1 MLAIAAVATFFLT
14 AIMAMA
20 GVGAAFIL
28 VPIFLALGVE
38 IHVAMA
44 TALLLNAIST
54 SVSTTTF
61 VRKRLVEWRLALPI
75 LIVAVALSPVGVHV
89 SQGLDRHFLL
99 WMFSGFLV
107 FASLMMML
115 YSPKAAGIQRSARS
129 QVLSGSALGGV
140 AGFVG
145 GLLGVGGG
153 SIIVPALVGSGLEPK
168 RASATASFVVVFAS
182 LTGFFAH
189 ATLSGIDYSLV
200 GVTGIASAG
209 GAALGA
215 WLMSE
220 KLKGQQLKYIIAIV
234 LLATAAKIMWDL
246 LISVD

>member
-1 MLAIAAVATFFLT
+1 MLAIAAIATFFLT

-38 IHVAMA
+38 IHAAMA

-54 SVSTTTF
+54 SVSTMTF
-61 VRKRLVEWRLALPI
+61 IRKRLVEWRLAIPI

-89 SQGLDRHFLL
+89 SQGLDRRLLL
-99 WMFSGFLV
+99 WLFSGFLV
-107 FASLMMML
+107 FASLMMLL
-115 YSPKAAGIQRSARS
+115 YSPKISDTQISARS
-129 QVLSGSALGGV
+129 QMLRGSFLGGV

-153 SIIVPALVGSGLEPK
+153 SIIVPALVGSGLDPK

-189 ATLSGIDYSLV
+189 ATLSGMDYSLV
-200 GVTGIASAG
+200 GATGIASAG

-220 KLKGQQLKYIIAIV
+220 KLKSGQLKYIIGFV
-234 LLATAAKIMWDL
+234 LLGTATKLIWEL
-246 LISVD
+246 L

>member
-1 MLAIAAVATFFLT
+1 MLAIAAIATFFLT

-38 IHVAMA
+38 IHAAMA

-54 SVSTTTF
+54 SVSTMTF
-61 VRKRLVEWRLALPI
+61 IRKRLVEWRLAIPI

-89 SQGLDRHFLL
+89 SQGLDRRLLL
-99 WMFSGFLV
+99 WLFSGFLV
-107 FASLMMML
+107 FASLMMLL
-115 YSPKAAGIQRSARS
+115 YSPKISDTQISARS
-129 QVLSGSALGGV
+129 QMLRGSFLGGV

-153 SIIVPALVGSGLEPK
+153 SIIVPALVGSGLDPK

-189 ATLSGIDYSLV
+189 ATLSGMDYSLV
-200 GVTGIASAG
+200 GATGIASAG

-220 KLKGQQLKYIIAIV
+220 KLKSGQLKYVIGFV
-234 LLATAAKIMWDL
+234 LLGTAIKLIWGL
-246 LISVD
+246 L

>member
-1 MLAIAAVATFFLT
+1 MLVIAAIATFGLT
-14 AIMAMA
+14 AVMAMA

-28 VPIFLALGVE
+28 VPIFLTLGVE
-38 IHVAMA
+38 IHAAMA

-61 VRKRLVEWRLALPI
+61 IRKRLVEWRLAVPI

-89 SQGLDRHFLL
+89 SQGLDRHLLL
-99 WMFSGFLV
+99 WLFSGFLV
-107 FASLMMML
+107 FASLMMLL
-115 YSPKAAGIQRSARS
+115 YSPKASAAPVSARG
-129 QVLSGSALGGV
+129 QMVRGSFLGGI

-153 SIIVPALVGSGLEPK
+153 SIIVPVLVGSGLEPK

-189 ATLSGIDYSLV
+189 ATLSGMDYRLA
-200 GVTGIASAG
+200 GVTGVASAG

-220 KLKGQQLKYIIAIV
+220 KLKSGQLKYIIGLV
-234 LLATAAKIMWDL
+234 LLGTAVKMIWGL
-246 LISVD
+246 L

>member
-1 MLAIAAVATFFLT
+1 MLTIAAIATFFLT

-28 VPIFLALGVE
+28 VPIFLALGTE
-38 IHVAMA
+38 IHAAMA

-61 VRKRLVEWRLALPI
+61 IRKRLVEWRLALPI
-75 LIVAVALSPVGVHV
+75 LLVAVALSPVGVHV

-99 WMFSGFLV
+99 WLFSGFLI
-107 FASLMMML
+107 FASLMMLL
-115 YSPKAAGIQRSARS
+115 YAPKPSVIQHSARN
-129 QVLSGSALGGV
+129 QMLSGSILGGV

-189 ATLSGIDYSLV
+189 ATLSGMDYSLV
-200 GVTGIASAG
+200 GATGVASAG

-220 KLKGQQLKYIIAIV
+220 KLKGQQLKYIIGLV
-234 LLATAAKIMWDL
+234 LLGTAIKIIWGL
-246 LISVD
+246 L

>member
-1 MLAIAAVATFFLT
+1 MLVIAAIATFFLT
-14 AIMAMA
+14 TIMAMA

-38 IHVAMA
+38 IHAAMA

-54 SVSTTTF
+54 SVSTATF
-61 VRKRLVEWRLALPI
+61 IRKHLVEWRLAFPI
-75 LIVAVALSPVGVHV
+75 LIVAVVLSPVGVHV
-89 SQGLDRHFLL
+89 SQGLDRHLLL
-99 WMFSGFLV
+99 WLFSGFLI
-107 FASLMMML
+107 FASLMMLL
-115 YSPKAAGIQRSARS
+115 YAPKPSGIQRSPRS
-129 QVLSGSALGGV
+129 KILSGLTLGGV

-153 SIIVPALVGSGLEPK
+153 SIIVPALVGSGLDPK
-168 RASATASFVVVFAS
+168 HASATASFVVVFAS

-189 ATLSGIDYSLV
+189 TTLSGMDYSLV

-220 KLKGQQLKYIIAIV
+220 KLKGQQLKFIIGIV
-234 LLATAAKIMWDL
+234 LLGTAIKIIWGL
-246 LISVD
+246 L

>member
-1 MLAIAAVATFFLT
+1 MLTIAAIATFCLT

-38 IHVAMA
+38 IHAAMA

-61 VRKRLVEWRLALPI
+61 IRKRLVEWRLAVPI
-75 LIVAVALSPVGVHV
+75 LIVAVALSPVGVSV
-89 SQGLDRHFLL
+89 SQGLDRQLLL
-99 WMFSGFLV
+99 WMFSGFLI
-107 FASLMMML
+107 FASLMML
-115 YSPKAAGIQRSARS
+115 IYSPKPAPATITPGS
-129 QVLSGSALGGV
+129 QLFRGMGLGGV

-153 SIIVPALVGSGLEPK
+153 SIIVPTLVGSGVEPK

-189 ATLSGIDYSLV
+189 ATLSEMDYALV
-200 GVTGIASAG
+200 GVTGLASAL

-220 KLKGQQLKYIIAIV
+220 KLKSGQLKYIIAMV
-234 LLATAAKIMWDL
+234 LLATAIKIVSGL
-246 LISVD
+246 V

>member
-1 MLAIAAVATFFLT
+1 MLAIAAIATFFLT

-38 IHVAMA
+38 IHTAMA

-61 VRKRLVEWRLALPI
+61 IRKRLVEWRLALPI
-75 LIVAVALSPVGVHV
+75 LIVAVALSPIGVHV

-99 WMFSGFLV
+99 WLFAGFLV
-107 FASLMMML
+107 FASLMMLL
-115 YSPKAAGIQRSARS
+115 YAPKSSGTQRSARS

-168 RASATASFVVVFAS
+168 RASATASGDGRICFANRLFCSRHAFWDGLFTCWCHWHCFVRRGCTWRMADERK
-182 LTGFFAH
+182 TQG
-189 ATLSGIDYSLV
+189 
-200 GVTGIASAG
+200 
-209 GAALGA
+209 
-215 WLMSE
+215 E
-220 KLKGQQLKYIIAIV
+220 
-234 LLATAAKIMWDL
+234 TA
-246 LISVD
+246 

>member
-1 MLAIAAVATFFLT
+1 MLAIAAIATFFLT

-38 IHVAMA
+38 IHAAMA

-54 SVSTTTF
+54 SVATTTF
-61 VRKRLVEWRLALPI
+61 IRKRLVEWRLAIPI
-75 LIVAVALSPVGVHV
+75 LIVAVVLSPVGVSV
-89 SQGLDRHFLL
+89 SQDLDRQFLL

-107 FASLMMML
+107 FASLMMLM
-115 YSPKAAGIQRSARS
+115 YSPKASKTEISPRGQMLRGMS
-129 QVLSGSALGGV
+129 LGGV

-189 ATLSGIDYSLV
+189 ATLSGMNYALV
-200 GVTGIASAG
+200 GSTGIASAA

-220 KLKGQQLKYIIAIV
+220 KLKSGQLKYVIGLV
-234 LLATAAKIMWDL
+234 LLGTAAKIIWGL
-246 LISVD
+246 W

>member
-1 MLAIAAVATFFLT
+1 MLAIAAIATFFLT

-38 IHVAMA
+38 IHAAMA

-54 SVSTTTF
+54 SVSTMTF
-61 VRKRLVEWRLALPI
+61 IRKRLVEWRLAIPI

-89 SQGLDRHFLL
+89 SQGLDRRLLL
-99 WMFSGFLV
+99 WLFSGFLV
-107 FASLMMML
+107 FASLMMLL
-115 YSPKAAGIQRSARS
+115 YSPKTSDTQISARS
-129 QVLSGSALGGV
+129 QMLRGSFLGGV

-153 SIIVPALVGSGLEPK
+153 SIIVPALVGSGLDPK

-189 ATLSGIDYSLV
+189 ATLSGMDYSLV
-200 GVTGIASAG
+200 GATGIASAG

-220 KLKGQQLKYIIAIV
+220 KLKSGQLKYIIGFV
-234 LLATAAKIMWDL
+234 LLGTATKLIWEL
-246 LISVD
+246 L

>member
-1 MLAIAAVATFFLT
+1 MLAIAAIATFFLT

-38 IHVAMA
+38 IHTAMA

-61 VRKRLVEWRLALPI
+61 IRKRLVEWRLALPI
-75 LIVAVALSPVGVHV
+75 LIVAVALSPIGVHV

-99 WMFSGFLV
+99 WLFAGFLV
-107 FASLMMML
+107 FASLMMLL
-115 YSPKAAGIQRSARS
+115 YAPKSSGTQRSARS

-189 ATLSGIDYSLV
+189 ATLSGMDYSLV
-200 GVTGIASAG
+200 GVTGIASSG

-220 KLKGQQLKYIIAIV
+220 KLKGKQLKFIIGIV
-234 LLATAAKIMWDL
+234 LLGTAIKIIWGL
-246 LISVD
+246 L

>member
-38 IHVAMA
+38 IHAAMA

-61 VRKRLVEWRLALPI
+61 IRKRLVEWRLALPI
-75 LIVAVALSPVGVHV
+75 LIVAVVLSPIGVHV
-89 SQGLDRHFLL
+89 SQRLDRHFLL
-99 WMFSGFLV
+99 WLFSGFLI
-107 FASLMMML
+107 FASLMMLL
-115 YSPKAAGIQRSARS
+115 YAPKSSGIQRSARS
-129 QVLSGSALGGV
+129 QMLSSLSLGGV

-153 SIIVPALVGSGLEPK
+153 SIIVPALVRAGLEPK

-189 ATLSGIDYSLV
+189 ATLSGMDYSLV
-200 GVTGIASAG
+200 GATGIASAG
-209 GAALGA
+209 GAAFGA

-220 KLKGQQLKYIIAIV
+220 KLKGQQLKYIIGFV
-234 LLATAAKIMWDL
+234 LLGTAVKIIWGL
-246 LISVD
+246 L

>member
-1 MLAIAAVATFFLT
+1 MLVIAAITTFFLT
-14 AIMAMA
+14 TIMAMA

-38 IHVAMA
+38 IHAAMA

-54 SVSTTTF
+54 GVSTTAF
-61 VRKRLVEWRLALPI
+61 IRKRLVEWRLAIPI
-75 LIVAVALSPVGVHV
+75 LIVAVILSPVGVHV

-99 WMFSGFLV
+99 WLFSTFLI
-107 FASLMMML
+107 FASLMMLL
-115 YSPKAAGIQRSARS
+115 YTPKPSGT
-129 QVLSGSALGGV
+129 LSGPWQQLLRGSLLGGI

-168 RASATASFVVVFAS
+168 RASATASFVIVFAS

-189 ATLSGIDYSLV
+189 ATFSGMDYSLIA
-200 GVTGIASAG
+200 VTGVASAV

-220 KLKGQQLKYIIAIV
+220 KLQGHQLKYIIGVV
-234 LLATAAKIMWDL
+234 LLGTAVKIIWDL
-246 LISVD
+246 L

>member
-1 MLAIAAVATFFLT
+1 MLAIAAIATFFLT

-38 IHVAMA
+38 IHAAMA

-54 SVSTTTF
+54 SVSTMTF
-61 VRKRLVEWRLALPI
+61 IRKRLVEWRLAIPI

-89 SQGLDRHFLL
+89 SQGLDRRLLL
-99 WMFSGFLV
+99 WLFSGFLV
-107 FASLMMML
+107 FASLMMLL
-115 YSPKAAGIQRSARS
+115 YSPKISDTQISERS
-129 QVLSGSALGGV
+129 QMLRGSFLGGV

-153 SIIVPALVGSGLEPK
+153 SIIVPALVGSGLDPK

-189 ATLSGIDYSLV
+189 ATLSGMDYSLV
-200 GVTGIASAG
+200 GATGIASAG

-220 KLKGQQLKYIIAIV
+220 KLKSGQLKYIIGFV
-234 LLATAAKIMWDL
+234 LLGTATKLIWEL
-246 LISVD
+246 L

>member
-1 MLAIAAVATFFLT
+1 MLTIAAIATFFLT

-38 IHVAMA
+38 IHAAMA

-54 SVSTTTF
+54 GVSTTTF
-61 VRKRLVEWRLALPI
+61 IRRRLVEWRLAIPI
-75 LIVAVALSPVGVHV
+75 LIVAVALSPVGVSV
-89 SQGLDRHFLL
+89 SQGLDRQLLL
-99 WMFSGFLV
+99 WLFSGFLI
-107 FASLMMML
+107 FASLMML
-115 YSPKAAGIQRSARS
+115 IYSPKPATAAIAPGS
-129 QVLSGSALGGV
+129 QVFRGMSLGGV

-153 SIIVPALVGSGLEPK
+153 SIIVPTLVGSGVEPK

-189 ATLSGIDYSLV
+189 ATLSGMDYALV
-200 GVTGIASAG
+200 GVTGLASAA

-220 KLKGQQLKYIIAIV
+220 KLKSGQLKYIIALV
-234 LLATAAKIMWDL
+234 LLATAIKIVSGL
-246 LISVD
+246 V

>member
-1 MLAIAAVATFFLT
+1 MLVIATVATFFLT

-38 IHVAMA
+38 IHAAMA

-61 VRKRLVEWRLALPI
+61 IRKRLVEWRLAIPI
-75 LIVAVALSPVGVHV
+75 LIVAVVFSPIGVHV
-89 SQGLDRHFLL
+89 SQGLDRELLL
-99 WMFSGFLV
+99 WLFSGFLV
-107 FASLMMML
+107 FASLMMLL
-115 YSPKAAGIQRSARS
+115 YSPKASKTRVSPQS
-129 QVLSGSALGGV
+129 QMLRGSGLGGI

-182 LTGFFAH
+182 LTGFLAH
-189 ATLSGIDYSLV
+189 ATLSGMNVALV
-200 GVTGIASAG
+200 GATGMASAA

-220 KLKGQQLKYIIAIV
+220 KLKSEQLKYIIGLV
-234 LLATAAKIMWDL
+234 LLGTAVKIIWGL
-246 LISVD
+246 W